1 MTSKATLGA
10 GRTQSPSAFKTL
22 PPARPGKPFSFAN
35 RLRQPLF
42 HPIVFLSGFLLIFSR
57 RPDAVSNA
65 QFFAEDGQRWFADA
79 YQLGL
84 RCLLIPDQAGG
95 CDSPAP
101 ATDTSSCLYWRFWP
115 RCCGLLIRR
124 GIESCGSAAWRCSCV
139 CRWEFAVTGVIPHSL
154 ICTSTNML
162 PNSKWRHPALKW

>member
-84 RCLLIPDQAGG
+84 RCLLIPDQAG
-95 CDSPAP
+95 AI
-101 ATDTSSCLYWRFWP
+101 P
-115 RCCGLLIRR
+115 RHQQPILLH
-124 GIESCGSAAWRCSCV
+124 AY
-139 CRWEFAVTGVIPHSL
+139 TGVFGRVVVD
-154 ICTSTNML
+154 C
-162 PNSKWRHPALKW
+162 